1 MRRVRLISLGMALAL
16 VVAAGAGAEVYR
28 WTDEKGTVH
37 ATMDIGQVPEQFRS
51 QIKKGG
57 LTPRGKLSTPREAP
71 ASPAAAPSPAPSPKA
86 ETPAPASPSLGT
98 R

>member
-1 MRRVRLISLGMALAL
+1 MGRVRLLSLGMALAL

-37 ATMDIGQVPEQFRS
+37 ATTDPGQVPEQFRS

-57 LTPRGKLSTPREAP
+57 LTPRGKLSSNGGAP
-71 ASPAAAPSPAPSPKA
+71 ASPAAAPAPVQDPTA
-86 ETPAPASPSLGT
+86 QTPVSATPSQGT

>member
-1 MRRVRLISLGMALAL
+1 MGRVLLFSLGMALAL

-57 LTPRGKLSTPREAP
+57 LTPRGKLSSPREAP
-71 ASPAAAPSPAPSPKA
+71 ASPAAAPAPDQAPKA
-86 ETPAPASPSLGT
+86 ETPAPTTPSQGT